1 MILVSKIEKNKIKKE
16 LKQNLTNLNPKY
28 LYDALIK
35 KNNISYSFF
44 LILLSSL
51 GNKLQPFLEK
61 IIDIEFLYNT
71 IFNKNI

>member
-1 MILVSKIEKNKIKKE
+1 MILVSKIEKNKIKRE